1 MRNAQLHLLL
11 VLVVILCAAPVRSAD
26 TASDSTDYGATI
38 REAALK
44 LADPKEI
51 NREAAAIKLALLP
64 PAAFPAMDAATSLPD
79 LTEEARAKLKEI
91 VERERPWQPA
101 RLRRLAASKKET
113 DWLKANALAAYQKS
127 PHRSPKWDDQA
138 IAAINMYFSEAGESM
153 KTRDVLEKAISAGCD
168 DPGILLLEIQ
178 YLDYVGADPQ
188 QVIKIHKQI
197 HDAFVDE
204 PINAY
209 EREWE
214 IINYCNALNVIA
226 RGIARDHHTDR
237 YDEGSLSTLRTL
249 YDESLTLFPR
259 VAKQRPPSRTLCNTA
274 ITIIS
279 NLYEFNYP
287 MDQVYARIQPTL
299 DAVLPKDP
307 GPLVVKGTFYV
318 RWAWQA
324 RQLDATGVLTRR
336 SLKLMNERLDEAE
349 AILKKAYEMDPND
362 PRAADEM
369 MWAIQEKGQP
379 REEMEKWLKL
389 ATDAD
394 PNDFEARKAK
404 MYYLLPGWY
413 GSEEDEAAYARECLD
428 SQNWQGGVPFMASN
442 IHLELANE
450 SGAKDAYYA
459 QAAVWRDIQRLYE
472 PYLIA
477 KPDQVTARS
486 DYCYFACHAKHWD
499 IARKQFQAMGA
510 EVPIRNFGSVQN
522 MQYFRQKAM
531 SQKPDDTP

>member
-1 MRNAQLHLLL
+1 
-11 VLVVILCAAPVRSAD
+11 
-26 TASDSTDYGATI
+26 
-38 REAALK
+38 
-44 LADPKEI
+44 
-51 NREAAAIKLALLP
+51 
-64 PAAFPAMDAATSLPD
+64 
-79 LTEEARAKLKEI
+79 
-91 VERERPWQPA
+91 
-101 RLRRLAASKKET
+101 
-113 DWLKANALAAYQKS
+113 
-127 PHRSPKWDDQA
+127 
-138 IAAINMYFSEAGESM
+138 
-153 KTRDVLEKAISAGCD
+153 
-168 DPGILLLEIQ
+168 
-178 YLDYVGADPQ
+178 
-188 QVIKIHKQI
+188 
-197 HDAFVDE
+197 
-204 PINAY
+204 
-209 EREWE
+209 
-214 IINYCNALNVIA
+214 
-226 RGIARDHHTDR
+226 
-237 YDEGSLSTLRTL
+237 
-249 YDESLTLFPR
+249 
-259 VAKQRPPSRTLCNTA
+259 
-274 ITIIS
+274 
-279 NLYEFNYP
+279 
-287 MDQVYARIQPTL
+287 
-299 DAVLPKDP
+299 
-307 GPLVVKGTFYV
+307 
-318 RWAWQA
+318 
-324 RQLDATGVLTRR
+324 
-336 SLKLMNERLDEAE
+336 MNERLDEAE